1 LLEAIYFALLI
12 LNIMSE
18 NKNNRSSMLLLLLL
32 LIGSV
37 GFNVY
42 QFNNHNTTVVHYNNE
57 VDSLITVRIDVE
69 RELAS
74 TEMELEKYR
83 GIAGNLDTLLNEANG
98 KIAEKES
105 QIRSLIAKEKNSTKL
120 SKKLKAEL
128 AELKELRDEFLDK
141 IDVLM
146 AENKKLKEDNA
157 QLNTALGDV
166 TQQKNMLEQKVTTA
180 SQLKAE
186 YVKVASFKKKNNG
199 KFVESVLAKKTNK
212 IEACLTVMDN
222 KVSGTGDKMV
232 YLRIMSPNGKPLMG
246 NTRAELKT
254 VEGEAVDATASQK
267 INYNG
272 EKQNICLNYENDERI
287 LESGTYTIEV
297 FIENT
302 LVHSSSYVLR

>member
-12 LNIMSE
+12 SNIMSE
-18 NKNNRSSMLLLLLL
+18 NKNNRSSLLLLLLL

-42 QFNNHNTTVVHYNNE
+42 QFNNHKTTVVQHSNE

-98 KIAEKES
+98 KIAEKENK
-105 QIRSLIAKEKNSTKL
+105 IRSLIAKEKNSAKL

-186 YVKVASFKKKNNG
+186 YVKVASFKKKNSG

-212 IEACLTVMDN
+212 MEACFTVMDN

-232 YLRIMSPNGKPLMG
+232 YLRIMAPNGKPLMG

-254 VEGEAVDATASQK
+254 ADGETVDATASQK
-267 INYNG
+267 INYTG

-287 LESGTYTIEV
+287 LEGGTYTIEV

>member
-1 LLEAIYFALLI
+1 
-12 LNIMSE
+12 MSE
-18 NKNNRSSMLLLLLL
+18 NKNNRSSIILLLLL

-42 QFNNHNTTVVHYNNE
+42 QYKNHSTTVVQYSND
-57 VDSLITVRIDVE
+57 VDSLINVRVEVE

-98 KIAEKES
+98 KIAEKEIA
-105 QIRSLIAKEKNSTKL
+105 IRKLIANEKNSNKL

-128 AELKELRDEFLDK
+128 AELKELRDDFLDK

-186 YVKVASFKKKNNG
+186 YVKIVSYKKKNSG
-199 KFVESVLAKKTNK
+199 KFVESALAKKTNK
-212 IEACLTVMDN
+212 IEVCLTVMDN
-222 KVSGTGDKMV
+222 KVSVPGEKML
-232 YLRIMSPNGKPLMG
+232 YLRIMSPSAKPLMAH
-246 NTRAELKT
+246 TRADFKT
-254 VEGEAVDATASQK
+254 AEGETIDATASQK

-297 FIENT
+297 YIENT
-302 LVHSSSYVLR
+302 LVHSSSYFLR